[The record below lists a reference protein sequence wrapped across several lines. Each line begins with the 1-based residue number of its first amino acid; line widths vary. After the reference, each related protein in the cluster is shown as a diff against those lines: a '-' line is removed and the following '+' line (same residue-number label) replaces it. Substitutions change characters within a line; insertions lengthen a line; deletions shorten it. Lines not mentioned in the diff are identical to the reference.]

1 MADSERLRSRAD
13 TVLDSMRRAAGWTPE
28 KQAEIARKAAALP
41 DDWAQREDARILAEQ
56 REQRSRIMLSR
67 IEPKYRDAEPRHQ
80 ISVQWLA
87 DYRAGKRHNLVII
100 GDIGVGKTWEANALA
115 RLLLAEDFVPVTIV
129 STADMIEVMKPNAD
143 GVSDEGQFKV
153 APVLVL
159 DDLGA
164 ERLTEFAGSKLCE
177 LLDYRMR
184 KLLPTIVTS
193 NLLPK
198 LISERYDGRTFRRIF
213 EGAAMLVIT
222 GNAYSPKMPF
232 DPVTFA

>member
-13 TVLDSMRRAAGWTPE
+13 AVLDSMRRAAGWTPE
-28 KQAEIARKAAALP
+28 KQAEIARRAADLP
-41 DDWAQREDARILAEQ
+41 ADWAQREDARILAEQ
-56 REQRSRIMLSR
+56 RADRSRIMLAR

-80 ISVQWLA
+80 VSLDWLA
-87 DYRAGKRHNLVII
+87 SYRIGVRRNLVVI
-100 GDIGVGKTWEANALA
+100 GDVGVGKTWEANALA
-115 RLLLAEDFVPVTIV
+115 RALLAEDFVPVTIV
-129 STADMIEVMKPNAD
+129 STADMIEVMKPNSD

-177 LLDYRMR
+177 LLDHRMR
-184 KLLPTIVTS
+184 KLLPTIFTS
-193 NLLPK
+193 NLPPK
-198 LISERYDGRTFRRIF
+198 LLSERYDGRTFRRIF

-222 GNAYSPKMPF
+222 GNAYAPKMPF